1 MEGRVHYAQC
11 PVCDSQAIKEVLKA
25 TDYTVSGTEFAIW
38 ECAACRLR
46 FTQDVPD
53 AQHIGPYYKSEEYIS
68 HTDTSKGLIN
78 RIYRRVRRTT
88 LRQKLRLVQAATGR
102 STGRAL
108 DVGCGTGA
116 FLNALQSAGWEAR
129 GLEPDDDA
137 RALAIRQY
145 GLDVQE
151 TSALYRLPAASFDLI
166 TLWHVLEHVHDLQG
180 YLAQL
185 KNLLAPGGKLV
196 IAVPNYTSS
205 DAATYGRYWAAYDVP
220 RHLYHFAPESIRAL
234 VQRHRLQVLAER
246 PMWFDSVYI
255 SLLSSRYRFGQTH
268 WLGATMAGLRSNLG
282 ALANK
287 ERCSSLTY
295 IIGKADR

>member
-1 MEGRVHYAQC
+1 MEGRVHYSQC
-11 PVCDSQAIKEVLKA
+11 PVCDSRSIGPVLTA
-25 TDYTVSGTEFAIW
+25 TDYTVSHAEFAIW

-68 HTDTSKGLIN
+68 HSNSSKGLIN
-78 RIYRRVRRTT
+78 RIYQRVRRTT
-88 LRQKLRLVQAATGR
+88 LRQKVELVGSATGR
-102 STGRAL
+102 SSGRAL

-116 FLNALQSAGWEAR
+116 FLNALKGAGWSVQ

-151 TSALYRLPAASFDLI
+151 AAALYTLPEASFDLI
-166 TLWHVLEHVHDLQG
+166 TLWHVLEHVHDLQA
-180 YLAQL
+180 YLERL
-185 KNLLAPGGKLV
+185 RNLLAPDGRLIV
-196 IAVPNYTSS
+196 AVPNYTSG
-205 DAATYGRYWAAYDVP
+205 DAAIYGRYWAAYDVP
-220 RHLYHFAPESIRAL
+220 RHLYHFAPLSVQLL
-234 VQRHRLQVLAER
+234 VQRHGMRVLAEK

-255 SLLSSRYRFGQTH
+255 SLLSSRYRYGQVH
-268 WLGATMAGLRSNLG
+268 WLGAALAGLRSNIG

-287 ERCSSLTY
+287 ERCSSITY
-295 IIGKADR
+295 IIEKSN